1 MYRLNNIQHVL
12 TLSLR
17 AFTSKGFV
25 MSKPSWTAAE
35 IQQYLQDEVNN
46 TKARQR
52 DGSNIVIPLPTL
64 QASGEFGVN
73 WEISEIENAGIYLA
87 DIVKMIDE
95 LRMRITLKA

>member
-1 MYRLNNIQHVL
+1 
-12 TLSLR
+12 
-17 AFTSKGFV
+17 

-35 IQQYLQDEVNN
+35 VQQYLQDEVNN

-73 WEISEIENAGIYLA
+73 WEMSEIENAGIYLA